1 MLRPWNL
8 KIEIERGTAL
18 SIQLQIVHA
27 ITREI
32 HRGRLAPGTALPGS
46 RDLAATLGVN
56 RKTVILAYEELV
68 AQGWLTAEGKR
79 GTFVS
84 PHLPSSSPEAW
95 QPAAAEMPAAPPPA
109 ARAAIEF
116 KDGTP
121 DTRLIRFQGL
131 SQAFRHALL
140 SSARSNRLGYD
151 DPRGLPSLRRAVAAM
166 LAMER
171 GLVVDAEGVCLVR
184 GSQMGIFLAARLLVR
199 PGDAV
204 VLEHL
209 TYPPARAAFRSCGA
223 DILSVEVDRHGL
235 RTDQLEDICRH
246 RRVRAVYVTP
256 HHQYPTTV
264 MMSAERRLNL
274 LRMAEQYDF
283 TLVEDDYDHEFH
295 YAGGPVMPIA
305 SLDRS
310 RRVIYVGSLSK
321 VLAPGLRLGY
331 LAAHPAFVS
340 RCADDIT
347 LIDRQGDTVTELAV
361 AELMTSGEV
370 KRHICRALKAYDER
384 RRLLADLLRT
394 HLGRHLDFTMPDG
407 GLAFW
412 VRVVGPADVT
422 RLTQRALAHGVGLLP
437 GAQFTDSNAPVPA
450 FRMGFGNLNAEEI
463 TSGIERLRRAFSDL

>member
-8 KIEIERGTAL
+8 KIEIDRSATL
-18 SIQLQIVHA
+18 SIQLQMVRA

-32 HRGRLAPGTALPGS
+32 HRGRLTPGTALPGS

-84 PHLPSSSPEAW
+84 PHLPPMSPESW
-95 QPAAAEMPAAPPPA
+95 QPTTTEAPTLPLPPA
-109 ARAAIEF
+109 RPAIEF
-116 KDGTP
+116 KDGIP

-151 DPRGLPSLRRAVAAM
+151 DPRGLLPLRQAVAAM

-171 GLVVDAEGVCLVR
+171 GLAVDSDGVCLVR

-223 DILSVEVDRHGL
+223 DILSVEVDKHGL
-235 RTDQLEDICRH
+235 RTDQLEEICRC
-246 RRVRAVYVTP
+246 RQVRTVYVTP

-295 YAGGPVMPIA
+295 YAGSPVMPIA

-310 RRVIYVGSLSK
+310 RRVVYVGSLSK

-331 LAAHPAFVS
+331 LAAHPSFIA

-361 AELMTSGEV
+361 AELMTNGEI
-370 KRHICRALKAYDER
+370 KRHICRALKTYDER
-384 RRLLADLLRT
+384 RRLLAELLRR
-394 HLGRHLDFTMPDG
+394 HLGRHLDFILPDG

-412 VRVVGPADVT
+412 VRVVGSADAT
-422 RLTQRALAHGVGLLP
+422 RLTQQALAHGVGLLP
-437 GAQFTDSNAPVPA
+437 GGTFADSDTPIPA
-450 FRMGFGNLNAEEI
+450 FRMGFGNLNAAEI
-463 TSGIERLRRAFSDL
+463 TSGVERLHRAFSNL